1 MLDSNPPA
9 SYFNDMQKKITE
21 LLKSRPLYIKAAGVV
36 GGCVLILFLLDVW
49 IMPAY
54 TNYDEGVTV
63 PDVSRLSLQEAQSL
77 LSSYGL
83 RHEVTERRSNTAY
96 PANYVIDQTP
106 SPAEIVKPNRKV
118 YLTVNTVNTPQVVVP
133 KVVNL
138 SLRNARIQLQNYG
151 LEMGT
156 VSFESSRF
164 KSSVLR
170 QSVAAGDTVAKG
182 TVVDLT
188 VSDGLG
194 QKVVKIP
201 DIVGM
206 KLTEAQQK
214 LREAGLRAGE
224 LRFRP
229 SASHPPNIILDYT
242 PRQEEVVEGESLML
256 VVSEQSDVS
265 EEEAGGYIDSTS
277 VPPPDST
284 RIQNRDR

>member
-1 MLDSNPPA
+1 MKERLTA
-9 SYFNDMQKKITE
+9 
-21 LLKSRPLYIKAAGVV
+21 LLKSRKLWIRAASALAGLA
-36 GGCVLILFLLDVW
+36 VLLIALDVW

-77 LSSYGL
+77 LTSYGL
-83 RHEVTERRSNTAY
+83 RHEITDRRSNTAY

-118 YLTVNTVNTPQVVVP
+118 YLTVNTVSTPQVVVP

-151 LEMGT
+151 LELGT

-194 QKVVKIP
+194 QKMVKIP
-201 DIVGM
+201 DIIGM

-214 LREAGLRAGE
+214 LREVGLRGGE

-229 SASHPPNIILDYT
+229 SDSHPPNIILDYA
-242 PRQEEVVEGESLML
+242 PRRDEVVEGESLML
-256 VVSEQSDVS
+256 VVSEQSEVS
-265 EEEAGGYIDSTS
+265 EEEEAGGYIDTTS

-284 RIQNRDR
+284 RIQNSQR

>member
-1 MLDSNPPA
+1 MTDKVTA
-9 SYFNDMQKKITE
+9 
-21 LLKSRPLYIKAAGVV
+21 LLKSRSFYIKAAGAA
-36 GGCVLILFLLDVW
+36 GGLALVLFLLDVW

-63 PDVSRLSLQEAQSL
+63 PDVSRLSLQEARSL
-77 LSSYGL
+77 LTSYGL
-83 RHEVTERRSNTAY
+83 RYEVTERRSNSAY
-96 PANYVIDQTP
+96 PADYVIDQTP
-106 SPAEIVKPNRKV
+106 SPSEIVKPNRKV
-118 YLTVNTVNTPQVVVP
+118 YLTVNTVSTPQVVVP

-151 LEMGT
+151 LKVGA

-182 TVVDLT
+182 TEVDLT

-194 QKVVKIP
+194 QKMVKIP
-201 DIVGM
+201 DIIGL

-229 SASHPPNIILDYT
+229 SESHPPNIILDYA
-242 PRQEEVVEGESLML
+242 PRRDEVVEGESLML
-256 VVSEQSDVS
+256 VVSEQSEVS
-265 EEEAGGYIDSTS
+265 DEGESGGYIDTTST
-277 VPPPDST
+277 VPPDST
-284 RIQNRDR
+284 RIQNRQP